1 MMKRIP
7 IRVLAPC
14 PVLALTV
21 AFLLAALLTTA
32 PAQAAP
38 VTANA
43 PQAPA
48 TTQTPAAPAIKSSAP
63 SVSPDADARG
73 SGGAAPVTATPAPS
87 QAPVAPTAPGEAGQA
102 RPTGIDLLKR
112 IDSLVTFTEG
122 DFSAEYLMVQ
132 TKPGEGTT
140 TTNFVIFR
148 RDAEEKYLIL
158 ILSPPQ
164 DKGKGYLKI
173 GNNLWFYDPADR
185 RFTFTSA
192 KDRFQNSNARNSDF
206 TRSSFAVDYR
216 IVSTRA
222 EKLGKFDCTVLDLE
236 ATSDEVTFPR
246 TILWVDNEDLL
257 VRKKEDYSLSNQLLR
272 TTAIP
277 TYQRFANRF
286 VPVTV
291 VIVDH
296 LRGRMIDGK
305 FQSET
310 TRITISRPS
319 LARQPDTLYTKGYL
333 ERLGR

>member
-1 MMKRIP
+1 MR
-7 IRVLAPC
+7 AFATS
-14 PVLALTV
+14 PVLAFLA
-21 AFLLAALLTTA
+21 AFLFTA
-32 PAQAAP
+32 FSVAAP
-38 VTANA
+38 VSANPTKA
-43 PQAPA
+43 APA
-48 TTQTPAAPAIKSSAP
+48 LSNSPGAPRSDSPIPAAPGQ
-63 SVSPDADARG
+63 D
-73 SGGAAPVTATPAPS
+73 
-87 QAPVAPTAPGEAGQA
+87 GQA
-102 RPTGIDLLKR
+102 RPTGVDLLKR

-216 IVSTRA
+216 IISTRQ
-222 EKLGKFDCTVLDLE
+222 EKLGKFDCTVLDME

>member
-1 MMKRIP
+1 MIP
-7 IRVLAPC
+7 ILSLLLGLLTVLFRGDLYATPGRVDPLEQPWNAPVRNTAPLAPGQS
-14 PVLALTV
+14 L
-21 AFLLAALLTTA
+21 
-32 PAQAAP
+32 
-38 VTANA
+38 
-43 PQAPA
+43 
-48 TTQTPAAPAIKSSAP
+48 
-63 SVSPDADARG
+63 
-73 SGGAAPVTATPAPS
+73 SGV
-87 QAPVAPTAPGEAGQA
+87 E
-102 RPTGIDLLKR
+102 LLKR
-112 IDSLVTFTEG
+112 IDSLVSFPEG

-206 TRSSFAVDYR
+206 TRSSFAIDYR
-216 IVSTRA
+216 ITSSRQ
-222 EKLGKFDCTVLDLE
+222 EKLGKFDCTVLDME

-246 TILWVDNEDLL
+246 TILWVDNTDLL

-277 TYQRFANRF
+277 TYQRFHNRF
-286 VPVTV
+286 VPVTIH
-291 VIVDH
+291 IVDH
-296 LRGRMIDGK
+296 LRGRTMDGK

-319 LARQPDTLYTKGYL
+319 LAPQPDSLYTKGYL